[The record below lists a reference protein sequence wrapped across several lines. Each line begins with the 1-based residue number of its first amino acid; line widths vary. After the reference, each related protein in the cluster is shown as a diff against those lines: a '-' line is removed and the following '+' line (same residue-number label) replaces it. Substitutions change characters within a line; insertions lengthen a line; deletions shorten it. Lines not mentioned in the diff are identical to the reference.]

1 MNKKWV
7 ESKNKEY
14 TRKVEDAKAKIASFA
29 SSLGLSEKGKK
40 EVLYWLG
47 RDDGVTIAGMA
58 IGNELG
64 ISIKDVQELLKKN
77 DIEKLSEILEY
88 SDSYNIVDG
97 IYQRFNRFLDSKIV
111 EFDGDVLITDPCY
124 IMKGNDWRKTDYG
137 SNLEAVGIK
146 TYVTNDTIY
155 GDWACTV
162 YDKNELSVGEFCADA
177 GLVSIIS
184 LEEANAYN
192 KTDIDDLLKK
202 DWCATVIKDFKGT
215 GQVVVREIE
224 YEYEGKK
231 ETDYEAYVEL
241 IGVDKNTGE
250 HVRFF
255 SAQTGL

>member
-1 MNKKWV
+1 MDKKWV

-14 TRKVEDAKAKIASFA
+14 TRKIEDAKAKIATFIN
-29 SSLGLSEKGKK
+29 SLGLNEKVKK
-40 EVLYWLG
+40 EVLYCLG
-47 RDDGVTIAGMA
+47 HYGGVIIAGMT

-64 ISIKDVQELLKKN
+64 ISIKDVQELFKKN

-88 SDSYNIVDG
+88 SDSYKIVG
-97 IYQRFNRFLDSKIV
+97 GVYQRFNRFLDSKIV

-124 IMKGNDWRKTDYG
+124 IMKGNDWQETNYG

-155 GDWACTV
+155 GDWSCTV
-162 YDKNELSVGEFCADA
+162 YDKNKLIVGEFCADA

-184 LEEANAYN
+184 LDEANVYN
-192 KTDIDDLLKK
+192 KADVDDLLKK

-241 IGVDKNTGE
+241 IGIDKNTGE